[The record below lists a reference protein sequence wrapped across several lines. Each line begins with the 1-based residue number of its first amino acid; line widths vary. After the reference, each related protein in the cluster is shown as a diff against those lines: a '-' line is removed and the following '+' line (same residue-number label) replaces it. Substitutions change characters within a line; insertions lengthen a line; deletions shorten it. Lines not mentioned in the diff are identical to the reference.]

1 MPVFAEIGPLIM
13 NKEIE
18 TKVMTMLEKSECVM
32 TSKMD
37 SMNFSLLKD
46 GKNYQTPRMPDKNRP
61 EFSQFACQHRRR
73 QKAFQRRN
81 LQVPP
86 GIELPLHKNLQDDE

>member
-1 MPVFAEIGPLIM
+1 MCDDIKNGFNEFFY
-13 NKEIE
+13 NKGW
-18 TKVMTMLEKSECVM
+18 EKLP
-32 TSKMD
+32 D
-37 SMNFSLLKD
+37 LPA
-46 GKNYQTPRMPDKNRP
+46 PRMPDKNRP